1 MYQHPDS
8 DQYLFPS
15 EKVFD
20 NRSDDL
26 KMIAVSK
33 RLTSLLL
40 QKETI
45 RVDLELL
52 KQETKPLAKIWCF
65 KKEDDAH
72 QPDELNNYLRVMKT
86 YLKARYRLLDSVR
99 AQRIDLMTN
108 SSKKWIKKGA
118 PDKGDLE

>member
-1 MYQHPDS
+1 
-8 DQYLFPS
+8 
-15 EKVFD
+15 
-20 NRSDDL
+20 
-26 KMIAVSK
+26 MITESK

-52 KQETKPLAKIWCF
+52 KQETKPLAKIWCI

-72 QPDELNNYLRVMKT
+72 QPDELNNILRVMKT
-86 YLKARYRLLDSVR
+86 YLKARDRLLDSVR

-108 SSKKWIKKGA
+108 SSKKWIEKGA
-118 PDKGDLE
+118 PDKRDLE